1 MEYED
6 RKVKVT
12 VVESHCP
19 KYKEGDVICFTGS
32 EIDKEHSD
40 RICMVAHERAVSLHL
55 RVPERRKAEKRP
67 VPVYGLRRDGQIHS

>member
-40 RICMVAHERAVSLHL
+40 RICMVAMNAL
-55 RVPERRKAEKRP
+55 
-67 VPVYGLRRDGQIHS
+67 